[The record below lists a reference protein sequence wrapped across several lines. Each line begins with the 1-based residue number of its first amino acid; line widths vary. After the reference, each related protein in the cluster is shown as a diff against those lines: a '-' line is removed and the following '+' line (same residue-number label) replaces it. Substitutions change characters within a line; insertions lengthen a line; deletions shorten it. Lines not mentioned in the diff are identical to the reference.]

1 MKNLKAIIFGSIGTI
16 LETSDIQ
23 RKSFNKA
30 FKKYGLNWYWSI
42 NEYKKLLIVSGGET
56 RLSNYAKT
64 KNIRI
69 NTLKLRNLKTKFF
82 NNYLKKN
89 ELKPRVGV
97 MNIIKFCKKNNIK
110 LGFASSTSINN
121 INSIFFALENTIKK
135 KDFDFIGN
143 SKLVSKKKPYPDI
156 YKVALKKF
164 GLSSKECLAIEDT
177 EESMK
182 SALSAKI
189 ICIAFPGKLHEK
201 EKFKGSYKIT
211 KKLINILRDKDINDL
226 QNK

>member
-1 MKNLKAIIFGSIGTI
+1 MKNFKAIIFGSIGTV

-30 FKKYGLNWYWSI
+30 FKKFGLNWYWSK
-42 NEYKKLLIVSGGET
+42 NKYKKLLKMSGGEN

-64 KNIRI
+64 KNIKI

-82 NNYLKKN
+82 NDYLKKN
-89 ELKPRVGV
+89 KLKPRAGV
-97 MNIIKFCKKNNIK
+97 TNVIKFCKKNNIK

-164 GLSSKECLAIEDT
+164 DLSSKECLAIEDT

-211 KKLINILRDKDINDL
+211 KKLINKDIFF
-226 QNK
+226 

>member
-1 MKNLKAIIFGSIGTI
+1 MKNFKAIIFGSIGTV

-30 FKKYGLNWYWSI
+30 FKKFGLNWYWSK
-42 NEYKKLLIVSGGET
+42 NEYKKLLKMSGGEN
-56 RLSNYAKT
+56 RLSNYAKK
-64 KNIRI
+64 KNIKI

-89 ELKPRVGV
+89 KLKPRAGV
-97 MNIIKFCKKNNIK
+97 TNVIKFCKKNNIK

-164 GLSSKECLAIEDT
+164 DLSSKECLAIEDT

-211 KKLINILRDKDINDL
+211 KKLINEDIFF
-226 QNK
+226 

>member
-1 MKNLKAIIFGSIGTI
+1 MKNFKAIIFGSIGTV

-30 FKKYGLNWYWSI
+30 FKKFGLNWYWSK
-42 NEYKKLLIVSGGET
+42 NEYKKLLKMSGGEN
-56 RLSNYAKT
+56 RLSNYAKK
-64 KNIRI
+64 KNIKI

-89 ELKPRVGV
+89 KLKPRAGV
-97 MNIIKFCKKNNIK
+97 TNVIKFCKKNNVK

-164 GLSSKECLAIEDT
+164 DLSSKECLAIEDT

-211 KKLINILRDKDINDL
+211 KKLINKDIFF
-226 QNK
+226 

>member
-1 MKNLKAIIFGSIGTI
+1 MKNFKAIIFGSIGTV

-30 FKKYGLNWYWSI
+30 FKKFGLNWYWSK
-42 NEYKKLLIVSGGET
+42 NEYKKLLEKSGGEN
-56 RLSNYAKT
+56 RLSNYAKI

-82 NNYLKKN
+82 NNYLKRN
-89 ELKPRVGV
+89 ELKPRAGV
-97 MNIIKFCKKNNIK
+97 INVIKFCKKNNIK

-121 INSIFFALENTIKK
+121 INSIFFALKNTIRK

-143 SKLVSKKKPYPDI
+143 NKLALRKKPYPDI
-156 YKVALKKF
+156 YKVTLKK
-164 GLSSKECLAIEDT
+164 LSLKSKDCLAIEDT

-182 SALSAKI
+182 SALNAKI
-189 ICIAFPGKLHEK
+189 RCIAFPGKLHEHK
-201 EKFKGSYKIT
+201 KFKGSYKIIKRLS
-211 KKLINILRDKDINDL
+211 KKNIFSNL
-226 QNK
+226 